1 MGSEKF
7 IRCCV
12 CDAIHHVSPFDKA
25 PAYKLVGIELKE
37 QATDDWRLFMEQH
50 AGHRLEPLRASGEQF
65 FPRGAPMDP
74 MSVAY
79 IEVTNG
85 RESYLLRRARKSIQE
100 SMIYELVQGRLTDAG
115 LTVEIQENEIKKE
128 MKNHFSWAPASCPD
142 EPKIALFVSLFKEVV
157 KMLDPYCIQVSQDS
171 HTDGSFSYGTL
182 GSGALD
188 ILVDRCAVC
197 FSPDE
202 LTSIRRFVETHRNGC
217 GVMALVLRRQV
228 NIEQST
234 S

>member
-50 AGHRLEPLRASGEQF
+50 AGHRLEPLKASGGQF

-100 SMIYELVQGRLTDAG
+100 SMIYELVQDRLTDAG

-157 KMLDPYCIQVSQDS
+157 KMLDPYRIQVSQDS

-182 GSGALD
+182 GSAALD

-202 LTSIRRFVETHRNGC
+202 LTSIRRFAETHRNGC

-228 NIEQST
+228 NIEQPAS
-234 S
+234 

>member
-7 IRCCV
+7 IRCCA

-25 PAYKLVGIELKE
+25 PVYKFVGIALEE
-37 QATDDWRLFMEQH
+37 QVTDDWRLFMEQH
-50 AGHRLEPLRASGEQF
+50 AGHRLEPLKASGEQF
-65 FPRGAPMDP
+65 FTRGASTDP

-85 RESYLLRRARKSIQE
+85 RENYLLRRARKSIQE
-100 SMIYELVQGRLTDAG
+100 PMIYELVQGRLTDAG

-128 MKNHFSWAPASCPD
+128 MENHFSWEPGSCPD
-142 EPKIALFVSLFKEVV
+142 EPKIALFVNLFKEVV
-157 KMLDPYCIQVSQDS
+157 KMLDPSCIQVSQDS
-171 HTDGSFSYGTL
+171 YTDGSISYGTL
-182 GSGALD
+182 DSGSLD

-217 GVMALVLRRQV
+217 GVMTLVLRRQQ
-228 NIEQST
+228 NIELSA
-234 S
+234 

>member
-1 MGSEKF
+1 MGSKKF

-25 PAYKLVGIELKE
+25 PAYKLVGIELEE

-50 AGHRLEPLRASGEQF
+50 TGHRLEPLKASGEQF

-157 KMLDPYCIQVSQDS
+157 KMLDPYRIQVSQDS

-182 GSGALD
+182 GSAALD

-202 LTSIRRFVETHRNGC
+202 LTSIRRFVETHRNDC